1 MNYILLYHSI
11 KIYQVP
17 IQPFHIKPG
26 AIMAQ
31 MEKQFQEEETKVL
44 CITHIST
51 FAITILP
58 TLDVE
63 KK

>member
-1 MNYILLYHSI
+1 
-11 KIYQVP
+11 
-17 IQPFHIKPG
+17 
-26 AIMAQ
+26 MAQ
-31 MEKQFQEEETKVL
+31 MEKQFQERGNKGFVYHP
-44 CITHIST
+44 HIST